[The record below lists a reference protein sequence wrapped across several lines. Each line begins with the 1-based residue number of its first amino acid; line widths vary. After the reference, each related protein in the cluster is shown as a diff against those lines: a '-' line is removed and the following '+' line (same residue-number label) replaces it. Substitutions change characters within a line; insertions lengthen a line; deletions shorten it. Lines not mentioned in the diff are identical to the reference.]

1 MKIKPR
7 TKKIIVLSVM
17 VALLVATGV
26 LNWALNDRLTASDPI
41 DANAVT
47 ETFFSAYRSEREA
60 TRESEFLYLD
70 AIISSE
76 TSSEAAKTAA
86 EEQKLGLV
94 ERMEK
99 EMQLESLVK
108 AKGFE
113 DAIVTMSD
121 SGVNVVVGTAELT
134 AEQAAQI
141 YDIVR
146 SETDLTTDPRA
157 SGSRKRRTPPRVRL
171 FTPRPLTN

>member
-26 LNWALNDRLTASDPI
+26 LNWALNDRLTVSDPI

-146 SETDLTTDPRA
+146 SETDLTAGDVKIIPY
-157 SGSRKRRTPPRVRL
+157 
-171 FTPRPLTN
+171 N

>member
-26 LNWALNDRLTASDPI
+26 LNWALNDRLTAGDPI

-146 SETDLTTDPRA
+146 SETDLTAGDVKIIPY
-157 SGSRKRRTPPRVRL
+157 
-171 FTPRPLTN
+171 N

>member
-108 AKGFE
+108 AKGFD

-134 AEQAAQI
+134 AEQAVQI

-146 SETDLTTDPRA
+146 SETDLTAGDVKIIPY
-157 SGSRKRRTPPRVRL
+157 
-171 FTPRPLTN
+171 N

>member
-146 SETDLTTDPRA
+146 SETVVRSETDLTAGDVKIIPY
-157 SGSRKRRTPPRVRL
+157 
-171 FTPRPLTN
+171 N

>member
-94 ERMEK
+94 ERVEK

-146 SETDLTTDPRA
+146 SETDLTAGDVKIIPY
-157 SGSRKRRTPPRVRL
+157 
-171 FTPRPLTN
+171 N

>member
-113 DAIVTMSD
+113 DAIVTVSD

-146 SETDLTTDPRA
+146 SETDLTAGDVKIIPY
-157 SGSRKRRTPPRVRL
+157 
-171 FTPRPLTN
+171 N

>member
-17 VALLVATGV
+17 VALLGATGV

-146 SETDLTTDPRA
+146 SETDLTAGDVKIIPY
-157 SGSRKRRTPPRVRL
+157 
-171 FTPRPLTN
+171 N

>member
-108 AKGFE
+108 AKHFADGCDRKQRTLRE
-113 DAIVTMSD
+113 RN
-121 SGVNVVVGTAELT
+121 GVLFFYVLIHDTALRFCRYRY
-134 AEQAAQI
+134 I
-141 YDIVR
+141 I
-146 SETDLTTDPRA
+146 
-157 SGSRKRRTPPRVRL
+157 
-171 FTPRPLTN
+171 

>member
-86 EEQKLGLV
+86 EEQKIGLV

-146 SETDLTTDPRA
+146 SETDLTAGDVKIIPY
-157 SGSRKRRTPPRVRL
+157 
-171 FTPRPLTN
+171 N

>member
-76 TSSEAAKTAA
+76 ASSEAAKTAA

-146 SETDLTTDPRA
+146 SETDLTAGDVKIIPY
-157 SGSRKRRTPPRVRL
+157 
-171 FTPRPLTN
+171 N

>member
-146 SETDLTTDPRA
+146 SETDLTAGDVKIIPYD
-157 SGSRKRRTPPRVRL
+157 
-171 FTPRPLTN
+171 